1 MIKFGHHPIYQITWK
16 SPNPIDQFDE
26 EWATRARKGAKLGG
40 VNVDDGVH
48 IEIMLE
54 HLVQFVAMKG
64 SQPIGD

>member
-1 MIKFGHHPIYQITWK
+1 LIKFGHHPIYQITWK

-54 HLVQFVAMKG
+54 HLV
-64 SQPIGD
+64 